1 MSSALIIYCWNIKPS
16 PSLFLPISLTRMSGC
31 PLFHR
36 EIDSWVVP
44 IPKGLQRR
52 HDSIHSIYRIYLSW
66 RPILENTVL
75 RRNCCHYRPHIL
87 SQNQRHDFLPRFAF
101 ELSLAATDDSTSK
114 YQKEQATA
122 DPSGKP
128 DDQGQVVINPWHT
141 AIAAVICTR

>member
-1 MSSALIIYCWNIKPS
+1 MSPFYTTSS
-16 PSLFLPISLTRMSGC
+16 T
-31 PLFHR
+31 
-36 EIDSWVVP
+36 
-44 IPKGLQRR
+44 
-52 HDSIHSIYRIYLSW
+52 HSIYRIYLSW
-66 RPILENTVL
+66 RPILENTVRWPGSL
-75 RRNCCHYRPHIL
+75 RRNCCYYRPHIL

-141 AIAAVICTR
+141 AIAAVICT